1 MAQLAEARAGSGS
14 TAGVEL
20 EARMAALLARES
32 ELLATVDALQT
43 QLEATAAGVGSDDDE
58 DRQVRHTHTHTH
70 THRILELRGAV
81 ELQPPVTCWL
91 CERRD
96 GFRSF

>member
-70 THRILELRGAV
+70 THTPYTGA
-81 ELQPPVTCWL
+81 
-91 CERRD
+91 ERCSRASTS
-96 GFRSF
+96 GNLLVV